1 MKRVLITKQIQ
12 PIAKELLLQHF
23 SVDENTADE
32 FLSVD
37 ALRQAVQE
45 YDGILSLIPDQF
57 DADVLSSATRL
68 KVIAN
73 LAIGLDNIDVD
84 YAKKKGIAV
93 YNLPDVVTDSTADL
107 TFALFL
113 ALIRK
118 IPQAQKF
125 VLENLWK
132 GWEPDLFLGEELKGK
147 IFGIAGFGK
156 IGQAVARRA
165 LGFDLKVIVYNRS
178 PIKGESSLKSSVRQV
193 EWDAFLRESDYISLH
208 VPLTKDT
215 NGLIDLEAIR
225 QMSKK
230 PVLINM
236 ARGAVIDT
244 QSLVFALQ
252 EGLVRG
258 AALDVT
264 SPEPI
269 PATHPLCMMENCLI
283 LPHIGS
289 ATIECRT
296 RMAQKAA
303 ENLINHLT

>member
-1 MKRVLITKQIQ
+1 MKKVLITKQIH
-12 PIAKELLLQHF
+12 PIARETLSKYF
-23 SVDENTADE
+23 SVDENTGE
-32 FLSVD
+32 LLSRE
-37 ALRQAVQE
+37 ALCKAVQE
-45 YDGILSLIPDQF
+45 YDGILSMIPDRF
-57 DADVLSSATRL
+57 DADVLSNATRV
-68 KVIAN
+68 KAIAN

-84 YAKKKGIAV
+84 YAKKKGIEI

-118 IPQAQKF
+118 IPEARKY
-125 VLENLWK
+125 VLENRWNA
-132 GWEPDLFLGEELKGK
+132 WEPDSFLGEELSGK
-147 IFGIAGFGK
+147 TFGIIGFGK

-165 LGFDLKVIVYNRS
+165 VGFGLEVIVYNRS
-178 PIKGESSLKSSVRQV
+178 PINPEASLKALVAQV
-193 EWDAFLRESDYISLH
+193 EWKDFLRKSDYISLH

-215 NGLIDLEAIR
+215 QGLINLAAIK

-236 ARGAVIDT
+236 ARGAVVDT
-244 QSLVFALQ
+244 QDLVTALQ
-252 EGLVRG
+252 EGMLRG

-269 PATHPLCMMENCLI
+269 PAAHPLCMMENCLI

-289 ATIECRT
+289 ATVECRT
-296 RMAQKAA
+296 KMAQKAA
-303 ENLINHLT
+303 ENLIRGL

>member
-12 PIAKELLLQHF
+12 PVAKELLLNHF
-23 SVDENTADE
+23 SVDENTTDD

-37 ALRQAVQE
+37 ALRQAVQQ

-57 DADVLSSATRL
+57 DADVLSNATRL

-132 GWEPDLFLGEELKGK
+132 GWEPNLFLGEELKGK

-178 PIKGESSLKSSVRQV
+178 PIKGEPSLTSSVKQV
-193 EWDAFLRESDYISLH
+193 EWDEFLRESDYISLH
-208 VPLTKDT
+208 VPLTKETD
-215 NGLIDLEAIR
+215 GLIDLEAIKR
-225 QMSKK
+225 MSKK

-269 PATHPLCMMENCLI
+269 PATHPLCMMEHCLI

-296 RMAQKAA
+296 KMAQKAA